1 MKTTILA
8 TALTLIAIGALPAAA
23 QSGRTDST
31 APRSRRQRRD
41 CRAPADPNG
50 HAPTIRRRRRDPN
63 ARQRNPRRCRRPEG
77 GRRPGP
83 AATQDDDDP
92 DLDVNLAQPDYTIV
106 ALPTTLRLP
115 KGKFAFR
122 VTHRFGRPLD
132 DGNFG
137 DLAADLF
144 GFDAGGLIGLEV
156 RYGVLRGT
164 QVGVLRTSD
173 RTIQFFAQQQIVG
186 QEKFPVGLALNLTVD
201 GTNNFQDSYSP
212 GIGLVVSREIG
223 KAGAVYFEPTWVNN
237 TNTLPSELVDDNS
250 AFLLGVG
257 GRVRVSRR
265 AYLVG
270 EVAPR
275 VERLRSGLDARECRR
290 RDAGRRARVPDQ
302 LLARPRHDDGAG
314 RARRTGRR
322 LVHRLQHLAQVLVSC
337 GLESMAVRCGPSGGR
352 LAPRS
357 AVIDSCCSRE
367 GVRGVP
373 ASRHPSVLYF
383 DGSRR
388 PVDESGVA

>member
-1 MKTTILA
+1 MKTTIIA
-8 TALTLIAIGALPAAA
+8 TALTLIAIGTLPATA
-23 QSGRTDST
+23 QTGRTDT
-31 APRSRRQRRD
+31 AAPVKASGSGATSA
-41 CRAPADPNG
+41 APADPKATPDSEG
-50 HAPTIRRRRRDPN
+50 GSRRSEGDRPRTRSEAVPQRDPK
-63 ARQRNPRRCRRPEG
+63 
-77 GRRPGP
+77 
-83 AATQDDDDP
+83 AADGEAAAAAQDDEDDP

-144 GFDAGGLIGLEV
+144 GLDAGGLIGLEL

-173 RTIQFFAQQQIVG
+173 RTIQMFAQQQIVG

-223 KAGAVYFEPTWVNN
+223 KTAAVYFEPTWVNN
-237 TNTLPSELVDDNS
+237 TNTLPSELADDNS
-250 AFLLGVG
+250 AFLLGLG

-270 EVAPR
+270 ELAPR
-275 VERLRSGLDARECRR
+275 VSGFDPGSTHASVGIEMRAGGHAFQINFSRGLATTMGQVARGGTE
-290 RDAGRRARVPDQ
+290 
-302 LLARPRHDDGAG
+302 DDWFIGFN
-314 RARRTGRR
+314 
-322 LVHRLQHLAQVLVSC
+322 
-337 GLESMAVRCGPSGGR
+337 
-352 LAPRS
+352 
-357 AVIDSCCSRE
+357 ISRK
-367 GVRGVP
+367 
-373 ASRHPSVLYF
+373 F
-383 DGSRR
+383 W
-388 PVDESGVA
+388 